1 MQRLSEV
8 ERARLAEALKN
19 SKALAT
25 VIAMRDELAALW
37 ARSSDT
43 REQLL
48 KRLQDWCH
56 KAETSG
62 VAPLVEF
69 SHRLRSYA

>member
-1 MQRLSEV
+1 MRRSPEV
-8 ERARLAEALKN
+8 ERIRLAEAVKN

-25 VIAMRDELAALW
+25 AIAMRDELAALW
-37 ARSSDT
+37 ARSSDS

-48 KRLQDWCH
+48 KRLQDWCR
-56 KAETSG
+56 KAEASG
-62 VAPLVEF
+62 VVPLVEF